1 MWGDEG
7 GKSRLKPQKSPKSKV
22 QSPNHSPP
30 GSGLTLDFG
39 LRTFWGN
46 LPALN
51 QFRMRVA
58 LAVVSGLLL
67 ALAFPKTGVAGF
79 AWVAPGAM
87 LAVAIGVNGRQ
98 AFRLG
103 YVAGLA
109 HYLTSLSWLLRI
121 PVNKLAPISG
131 WLALSG
137 YLALYAA
144 SW

>member
-1 MWGDEG
+1 
-7 GKSRLKPQKSPKSKV
+7 
-22 QSPNHSPP
+22 
-30 GSGLTLDFG
+30 
-39 LRTFWGN
+39 
-46 LPALN
+46 
-51 QFRMRVA
+51 
-58 LAVVSGLLL
+58 LAS
-67 ALAFPKTGVAGF
+67 AFPRIGVAGF

-87 LAVAIGVNGRQ
+87 LGAAIGVNGRQ

-137 YLALYAA
+137 FLALYPAVWVWLCWRIYPARLDQAREDIGAVLEQFLSAGWARRLGWTLSCAA
-144 SW
+144 LWVSWEMIQARFLTGFPWNF